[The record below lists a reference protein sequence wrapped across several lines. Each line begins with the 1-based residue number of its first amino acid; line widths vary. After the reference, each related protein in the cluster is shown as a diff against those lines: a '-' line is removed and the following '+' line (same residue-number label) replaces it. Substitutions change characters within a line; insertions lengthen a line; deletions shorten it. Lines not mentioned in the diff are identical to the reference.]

1 MSYTIDMFLLSKG
14 QMFNKTI
21 VSMSY
26 YPIIDQT
33 LAIADKNQLIFD
45 DVDSTLTRNYIVIA
59 F

>member
-1 MSYTIDMFLLSKG
+1 MFLLSKG